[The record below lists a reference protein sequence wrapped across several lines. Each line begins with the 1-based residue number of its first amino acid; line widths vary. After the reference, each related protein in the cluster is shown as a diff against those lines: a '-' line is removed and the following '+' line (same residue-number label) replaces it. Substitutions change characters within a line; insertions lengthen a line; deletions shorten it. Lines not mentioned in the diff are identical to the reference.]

1 MLNVLIPIVSN
12 VKAYQKLLSALNNA
26 DNLNVLIGI
35 TSSLKSQLTSI
46 GENIYVIEYEDGSS
60 RESIING
67 LQKYLEEGAVMIL
80 RKPITIEEFNN
91 FIRTKKDVVVC
102 KKNEGKVKQFIT
114 FIWQKLLKLFL
125 GIKLYEGDTSA
136 ILFGEDVSS
145 IFSSINDLSFSSRV
159 DRWKGLEQG
168 VVEVKGS
175 AVKTEIDKMAVIKYM
190 IIALISLLISVVVTT
205 CVSLFVPIS
214 IIIGL
219 LLFCLDIISLTI
231 ICIMVVLILFNFSVG
246 KKHFQNAV
254 EISDEEEQEII
265 SYGEENFDNDY
276 NNGGEDEEN

>member
-12 VKAYQKLLSALNNA
+12 VKAYQKLLSALNSA
-26 DNLNVLIGI
+26 DNLNVLVGI

-46 GENIYVIEYEDGSS
+46 GENVYVIEYEDGSS

-125 GIKLYEGDTSA
+125 GIKLYEGDTSV

-205 CVSLFVPIS
+205 CVSLFVPMS

>member
-12 VKAYQKLLSALNNA
+12 VKAYQKLLSALNSA
-26 DNLNVLIGI
+26 DNLNVLVGI
-35 TSSLKSQLTSI
+35 KSSLKSQLTSI
-46 GENIYVIEYEDGSS
+46 GENVYVIEYEDGSS

-125 GIKLYEGDTSA
+125 GIKLYEGDTSV

-175 AVKTEIDKMAVIKYM
+175 AVKTEIDKMAVIKCGGT
-190 IIALISLLISVVVTT
+190 A
-205 CVSLFVPIS
+205 
-214 IIIGL
+214 
-219 LLFCLDIISLTI
+219 DIL
-231 ICIMVVLILFNFSVG
+231 
-246 KKHFQNAV
+246 
-254 EISDEEEQEII
+254 
-265 SYGEENFDNDY
+265 
-276 NNGGEDEEN
+276 

>member
-12 VKAYQKLLSALNNA
+12 VKAYQKLLSALNSA
-26 DNLNVLIGI
+26 DNLNVLVGI

-46 GENIYVIEYEDGSS
+46 GENVYVIEYEDGSS

-125 GIKLYEGDTSA
+125 GIKLYEGDTSV

-205 CVSLFVPIS
+205 CVSLFVPMS

-246 KKHFQNAV
+246 KKHFQNAI

-265 SYGEENFDNDY
+265 SYGEEEFNNDE
-276 NNGGEDEEN
+276 NGGEDEEN

>member
-12 VKAYQKLLSALNNA
+12 VKAYQKLLSALNSA
-26 DNLNVLIGI
+26 DNLNVLVGI

-46 GENIYVIEYEDGSS
+46 GENVYVIEYEDGSS

-125 GIKLYEGDTSA
+125 GIKLYEGDTSV

-205 CVSLFVPIS
+205 CVSLFVPMS

-219 LLFCLDIISLTI
+219 LLLCLDIISLTI

-246 KKHFQNAV
+246 KKHFQNAI

-265 SYGEENFDNDY
+265 SYGEEEFNNDE
-276 NNGGEDEEN
+276 NGGEDEEN

>member
-12 VKAYQKLLSALNNA
+12 VKAYQKLLSALNSA
-26 DNLNVLIGI
+26 DNLNVLVGI

-46 GENIYVIEYEDGSS
+46 GENVYVIEYEDGSS

-125 GIKLYEGDTSA
+125 GIKLYEGDTSV

-145 IFSSINDLSFSSRV
+145 IFSGINDLSFSSRV

-205 CVSLFVPIS
+205 CVSLFVPMS

-246 KKHFQNAV
+246 KKHFQNAI

-265 SYGEENFDNDY
+265 SYGEEEFNND

>member
-12 VKAYQKLLSALNNA
+12 VKAYQKLLSALNSA
-26 DNLNVLIGI
+26 DNLNVLVGI

-46 GENIYVIEYEDGSS
+46 GENVYVIEYEDGSS

-125 GIKLYEGDTSA
+125 GIKLYEGDTSV

-190 IIALISLLISVVVTT
+190 IIALISLIISVVVTT
-205 CVSLFVPIS
+205 CVSLFVPMS

-265 SYGEENFDNDY
+265 SYGEEEFNNDD
-276 NNGGEDEEN
+276 NGGEDEEN

>member
-12 VKAYQKLLSALNNA
+12 VKAYQKLLSALNSA
-26 DNLNVLIGI
+26 DNLNVLVGI

-46 GENIYVIEYEDGSS
+46 GENVYVIEYEDGSS

-125 GIKLYEGDTSA
+125 GIKLYEGDTSV
-136 ILFGEDVSS
+136 ILFGDDVSS

-205 CVSLFVPIS
+205 CVSLFVPMS

-246 KKHFQNAV
+246 KKHFQNAI
-254 EISDEEEQEII
+254 EISGEEEQEII
-265 SYGEENFDNDY
+265 SYGEEEFNNDD
-276 NNGGEDEEN
+276 NGGEDEEN